1 MPLPSTS
8 SASIN
13 RFVNTTSCMPRETP
27 VSFFS
32 HEHIK
37 YSRAQRRCLALL
49 LSVLLTACASAPQV
63 AEKSTSQFDDRIPTA
78 SLLVT
83 LATSQPDSGVRL
95 LADPSEALQSRL
107 HLAALATATLD
118 IQYYLWQGD
127 SSGLALTHEVLQA
140 ADRGVRVRILL
151 DDIYHSG
158 RDTAYQ
164 TLDAHPNVE
173 VRLFNPMGNRGAAKQ
188 VNYALRKSTFN
199 YRMHNKIFLVDGAVA
214 VLGGRNI
221 GDEYFG
227 RDASFN
233 FQDMDAI
240 ALGDVAADAGGAF
253 DLFWNAELAIPVAA
267 LNGNPE
273 QMPTIAQ
280 TSELAAAR
288 AQIRPA
294 DEREQDPAEAA
305 QVWLDALSG
314 ELLWTD
320 ARVIVDRPDRGSE
333 HPDSAFMA
341 LAQDPSVRPSESVV
355 IQTAYLIPNGPTMG
369 NLETLGA
376 EGVSMRVLTNS
387 AQSNNHNSVHA
398 FYVPYRKR
406 LIEAGIDLYEVQG
419 TGSLAGYLDRV
430 GEDAHAGLHTKAMV
444 VDERIAVI
452 GSYNMD
458 PRSRVWNSEI
468 ALIVDHPS
476 FAAEVLEEMARDFTP
491 DAAWRLSLDSADK
504 LIWSGE
510 VDGEQVE
517 LSKDPGT
524 TWWNRFV
531 WGVMRIFPLE
541 NEL

>member
-1 MPLPSTS
+1 MGHAALYRQRSL
-8 SASIN
+8 
-13 RFVNTTSCMPRETP
+13 V
-27 VSFFS
+27 
-32 HEHIK
+32 
-37 YSRAQRRCLALL
+37 AQRRGFWAVCLSL
-49 LSVLLTACASAPQV
+49 LLTACASAPQV
-63 AEKSTSQFDDRIPTA
+63 AEKSTSQFNDRTPAA
-78 SLLVT
+78 SPLVT
-83 LATSQPDSGVRL
+83 LATSQADSGIRL

-127 SSGLALTHEVLQA
+127 NSGLALTHEVLQA
-140 ADRGVRVRILL
+140 AERGVRVRILL

-188 VNYALRKSTFN
+188 VNYAFKKSTFN
-199 YRMHNKIFLVDGAVA
+199 YRMHNKIFLVDGVAA

-227 RDASFN
+227 QDSSFN

-240 ALGDVAADAGGAF
+240 ALGDVAADAGRAF
-253 DLFWNAELAIPVAA
+253 DLFWNAELAFPVEA
-267 LNGNPE
+267 LNSNPE
-273 QMPTIAQ
+273 QMPTAAQ

-288 AQIRPA
+288 ERARPE
-294 DEREQDPAEAA
+294 DEREEAPTEA
-305 QVWLDALSG
+305 TEAWLSTLSD
-314 ELLWTD
+314 ELLWTN
-320 ARVIVDRPDRGSE
+320 ARVIVDRPDRSSE
-333 HPDSAFMA
+333 NPDSAFMA
-341 LAQDPSVRPSESVV
+341 LAQDPAVRPGESIV

-369 NLETLGA
+369 NLEMLGA
-376 EGVSMRVLTNS
+376 EGVNMRVLTNS

-419 TGSLAGYLDRV
+419 NGSLAGYLDRV

-468 ALIVDHPS
+468 ALIVDDPG
-476 FAAEVLEEMARDFTP
+476 FAAQVLEEMARDFAP
-491 DAAWRLSLDSADK
+491 DAAWRLSLDSAGK
-504 LIWSGE
+504 VLWSGE

-517 LSKDPGT
+517 LNKDPGT
-524 TWWNRFV
+524 TWWSRFV

>member
-1 MPLPSTS
+1 MNALFSTS
-8 SASIN
+8 RPSGLWA
-13 RFVNTTSCMPRETP
+13 VC
-27 VSFFS
+27 FS
-32 HEHIK
+32 VF
-37 YSRAQRRCLALL
+37 LG
-49 LSVLLTACASAPQV
+49 ACASAPQV
-63 AEKSTSQFDDRIPTA
+63 ADKSVSQFNDRGRAESP
-78 SLLVT
+78 LVA
-83 LATSQPDSGVRL
+83 LATSQAESGIRL

-107 HLAALATATLD
+107 HMAALATTTLD

-127 SSGLALTHEVLQA
+127 NSGLALTHEVLQA

-158 RDTAYQ
+158 RDSAYQ

-188 VNYALRKSTFN
+188 ANYAFKKSNFN
-199 YRMHNKIFLVDGAVA
+199 YRMHNKIFLVDGVAA

-227 RDASFN
+227 QDPSFN

-240 ALGDVAADAGGAF
+240 ALGEVAAEAGEAF
-253 DLFWNAELAIPVAA
+253 DLFWNAELAFPVTA

-273 QMPTIAQ
+273 EMPTAAQ
-280 TSELAAAR
+280 TATLAEARKRVIPPGEEDSAAAT
-288 AQIRPA
+288 
-294 DEREQDPAEAA
+294 E
-305 QVWLDALSG
+305 VWLSALST
-314 ELLWTD
+314 ELLWTN
-320 ARVIVDRPDRGSE
+320 ARVIVDRPDRGTE
-333 HPDSAFMA
+333 QPDSAFMA
-341 LAQDPSVRPSESVV
+341 LIEDPSLRPEKSMV

-369 NLETLGA
+369 NIEAIGA
-376 EGVSMRVLTNS
+376 QGASMKILTNS

-406 LIEAGIDLYEVQG
+406 LIEAGVDLYEVQG
-419 TGSLAGYLDRV
+419 NGSLAGYLDRV
-430 GEDAHAGLHTKAMV
+430 GEDGRAGLHTKSMV
-444 VDERIAVI
+444 FDERVSII

-468 ALIVDHPS
+468 ALVVDDAG

-491 DAAWRLSLDSADK
+491 DAAWRLSLDDNGK
-504 LIWSGE
+504 LLWSGE
-510 VDGEQVE
+510 VDGEPVQF
-517 LSKDPGT
+517 SKDPGT
-524 TWWNRFV
+524 SWWTRFV